1 MSKTSARDKTGN
13 EPLIRASDVVKDYHD
28 GERVLHV
35 LRGANLTVG
44 RGEIVAIVGQ
54 SGSGKSTLLHLLGA
68 LDRPTKG
75 RIEIEGEDLAQLG
88 GSVLNRLRL
97 EKIGFVFQFHH
108 LLPGLRAWENVA
120 MPAMVARRPKAES
133 KTSAIALLEMVGM
146 SERLNHRPAKL
157 SGGEQQRVALARALM
172 NDPHLILADEPTG
185 NLDEEMSRQVIDLLW
200 KVTRE
205 RKRSLVIVTHEA
217 FIAEKADRVLRLH
230 EGHLR
235 PA

>member
-1 MSKTSARDKTGN
+1 MSKAGSKDRGN
-13 EPLIRASDVVKDYHD
+13 GAAIRVSGVTKDYHD

-35 LRGANLTVG
+35 LRGADLTVQ

-75 RIEIEGEDLAQLG
+75 RIEIEGEDLAALG
-88 GSVLNRLRL
+88 GPALDRLRL

-108 LLPGLRAWENVA
+108 LMPGLKAWENVA
-120 MPAMVARRPKAES
+120 MPALVARRSDTGSKAA
-133 KTSAIALLEMVGM
+133 AIDLLESVGM
-146 SERLNHRPAKL
+146 GERLNHRPAKL

-200 KVTRE
+200 NVTRE
-205 RKRSLVIVTHEA
+205 HGRSLVIVTHET

-230 EGHLR
+230 EGRLR